1 MTSAPPAWASAHTA
15 AEVAGVSIKH
25 LTELEDAHR
34 VDRVIAAL
42 WGEEAVLSAP
52 LIRALQH
59 AGSVLYGA
67 EGRGDLVGFVFG
79 FVGFDGGLHLHSHM
93 LGVLPD
99 WQEKGVG
106 YALKLA
112 QRAACLD
119 QGLDEVRWT
128 FDPLIAR
135 NARFNLVKL
144 GAVGARI
151 LIDFYGDMP
160 DRVNRGDRSDRFEV
174 VWRLRSERVDRA
186 LRRGV
191 EEPPLGDAILEAMD
205 GETTMPRPRLT
216 GTKPSPGAT
225 VTVPR
230 DYLSLREK
238 DPALAREWREAS
250 AEALAACF
258 GEGLEAAWMMRD
270 GRYVFE
276 PRTEER

>member
-1 MTSAPPAWASAHTA
+1 MA
-15 AEVAGVSIKH
+15 AEEAGVAITE
-25 LTELEDAHR
+25 LTELEDAQR

-42 WGEEAVLSAP
+42 WGDEAVLSPP
-52 LIRALQH
+52 LIRAFQH
-59 AGSVLYGA
+59 AGSVLFGA
-67 EGRGDLVGFVFG
+67 SGGGDLVGFVFG

-93 LGVLPD
+93 LGVVPD

-119 QGLDEVRWT
+119 QELDEVRWT

-144 GAVGARI
+144 GAVGSRI

-186 LRRGV
+186 VRRKF
-191 EEPPLGDAILEAMD
+191 EEPLLGDAVLEAAD
-205 GETTMPRPRLT
+205 GETMPQPRLT
-216 GTKPSPGAT
+216 GANPSPGAT
-225 VTVPR
+225 VGIPH

-238 DPALAREWREAS
+238 DPVLAREWREAS
-250 AEALAACF
+250 AEALSACF
-258 GEGLEAAWMMRD
+258 ARGLEATWMTRD
-270 GRYVFE
+270 GRYVFATRE
-276 PRTEER
+276 EER

>member
-1 MTSAPPAWASAHTA
+1 MMSASPGWASAHTA
-15 AEVAGVSIKH
+15 AEDAGVAITK
-25 LTELEDAHR
+25 LTELDDAER
-34 VDRVIAAL
+34 VDRVIAVL
-42 WGEEAVLSAP
+42 WGDEAVLSTP
-52 LIRALQH
+52 LIRAFQH
-59 AGSVLYGA
+59 AGSVLFGA
-67 EGRGDLVGFVFG
+67 EGGGDLVGFVFG

-174 VWRLRSERVDRA
+174 VWRLRAERVDRA
-186 LRRGV
+186 LRKEF
-191 EEPPLGDAILEAMD
+191 EEPPLGGAVLEAFE
-205 GETTMPRPRLT
+205 GETMPRPRLT
-216 GTKPSPGAT
+216 GSNPSPGAT
-225 VTVPR
+225 VGIPR
-230 DYLSLREK
+230 DYLSLRDK
-238 DPALAREWREAS
+238 DPELAREWREAS
-250 AEALAACF
+250 AEALSACF
-258 GEGLEAAWMMRD
+258 ARGLEATWMTRD
-270 GRYVFE
+270 GRYVFG
-276 PRTEER
+276 PREEER

>member
-1 MTSAPPAWASAHTA
+1 MAITQ
-15 AEVAGVSIKH
+15 

-42 WGEEAVLSAP
+42 WGDEAVLSPP
-52 LIRALQH
+52 LIRAFQH
-59 AGSVLYGA
+59 AGSVLFGA
-67 EGRGDLVGFVFG
+67 EGDGDLVGFVFG

-93 LGVLPD
+93 LGVLPH

-119 QGLDEVRWT
+119 QRLDEVRWT
-128 FDPLIAR
+128 FDPMIAR

-144 GAVGARI
+144 RAVGAKI

-174 VWRLRSERVDRA
+174 VWPLRSERVERA
-186 LRRGV
+186 LRKEF
-191 EEPPLGDAILEAMD
+191 EEPPLGDAVLEATN
-205 GETTMPRPRLT
+205 GETMPRPRIT
-216 GTKPSPGAT
+216 GANPSPGAT
-225 VTVPR
+225 VAVPR

-238 DPALAREWREAS
+238 DPALARAWRKAS
-250 AEALAACF
+250 AEALRACF
-258 GEGLEAAWMMRD
+258 TSGLEATWMTRD

-276 PRTEER
+276 RRTEHA